1 MKASGCATRRRV
13 ALLATTTTLLSSACA
28 PAPVMVLSADPC
40 ARFSRLEMTDAQVDD
55 AKRSPESRQTW
66 RPFFN
71 QTNAHND
78 VFDATCLKGK

>member
-28 PAPVMVLSADPC
+28 PVPAVVLSPDPC

-55 AKRSPESRQTW
+55 ATRSPESRQIW
-66 RPFFN
+66 RPFFD
-71 QTNAHND
+71 QTNAHNE
-78 VFDATCLKGK
+78 VFDATCLSGK